1 MNWITKRAIKAA
13 SLGGSGRILGNALG
27 LLITSS
33 LAHNVTDIA
42 LSTYFL
48 AITYASIISIIIQLG
63 TPEILARFAGEKVNR
78 GNETSALQIGAT
90 IVLTSAGFISI
101 LALSTYILLSL
112 LNTLFSLP
120 SVIYVYTVFWGLAL
134 ASLNNNCEFFRTFH
148 FHKRFA
154 IHLYVS
160 QNIFFL
166 SLITIIR
173 LNGNTLGPEGI
184 LACGI
189 SSTLLA
195 LLLSSIEIATITKSS
210 GFKLRILSKKE
221 INKYLK
227 FGIPNSLNNLTNAI
241 ISNIDLI
248 IMGALS
254 SPSQTAAYGIATR
267 LVRLAGIPIVM
278 AAVSLPSTMSNLLF
292 RDKKNYLQLLIKQT
306 SSILLTIS
314 SSLFLGIAA
323 FGKPLILFLFGEGF
337 DPAYLYFLILFTGKI
352 LSIYIGPASYLLT
365 IAGLGQ
371 TMLKLN
377 IIFSITLI
385 AAGAAV
391 TSFVGGAGMAIAV
404 AVIGTWQYY
413 AFYRLAQKKIGI
425 STNASCS
432 IALRLAKRLINIRAG
447 KSYKCS

>member
-33 LAHNVTDIA
+33 LAHNVTDVA

-48 AITYASIISIIIQLG
+48 AITYASIISIIVQLG

-90 IVLTSAGFISI
+90 IALTSAGFISI
-101 LALSTYILLSL
+101 LTLAAYILLNL
-112 LNTLFSLP
+112 INTLSP
-120 SVIYVYTVFWGLAL
+120 PPIIYVYTIFWGLAL

-154 IHLYVS
+154 THLYVS

-166 SLITIIR
+166 SITTTIR
-173 LNGNTLGPEGI
+173 FNEITLGPEGI
-184 LACGI
+184 LICGI
-189 SSTLLA
+189 TSTLLA
-195 LLLSSIEIATITKSS
+195 FFISSIEVAIITKKS
-210 GFKLRILSKKE
+210 GIKFHLLNKKE
-221 INKYLK
+221 INEYLK

-241 ISNIDLI
+241 IANIDLI
-248 IMGALS
+248 IMGILS

-292 RDKKNYLQLLIKQT
+292 RDKKTYLQLLIKQT

-314 SSLFLGIAA
+314 LALFLGIAA

-352 LSIYIGPASYLLT
+352 LSIFIGPASYLLT
-365 IAGLGQ
+365 IAGFGQ
-371 TMLKLN
+371 TMLRLN

-385 AAGAAV
+385 ATGAAA
-391 TSFVGGAGMAIAV
+391 TSVIGGTGMAIAV
-404 AVIGTWQYY
+404 AGIGTWQYY
-413 AFYRLAQKKIGI
+413 AFYKLAQKKTGI

-432 IALRLAKRLINIRAG
+432 IALRLAKRLINIRAD
-447 KSYKCS
+447 KS